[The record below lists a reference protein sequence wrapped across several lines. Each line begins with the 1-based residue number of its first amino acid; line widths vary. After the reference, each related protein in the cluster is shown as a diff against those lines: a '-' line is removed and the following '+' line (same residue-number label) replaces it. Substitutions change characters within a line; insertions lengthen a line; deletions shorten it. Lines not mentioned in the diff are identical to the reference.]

1 MEGEDPSTEQL
12 RRYSGY
18 VSFAMYCISAMLA
31 AGAVLNFAILWLNGS
46 PILAVI
52 GGVSMF
58 GASGYMI
65 HKARHLYDEVKKLS

>member
-1 MEGEDPSTEQL
+1 MEDEDPSAEQL

-18 VSFAMYCISAMLA
+18 VSFAMYCVSAMLA
-31 AGAVLNFAILWLNGS
+31 AGAVLNFPLLLLNGS

-52 GGVSMF
+52 GGVSMLC
-58 GASGYMI
+58 ASGYMI